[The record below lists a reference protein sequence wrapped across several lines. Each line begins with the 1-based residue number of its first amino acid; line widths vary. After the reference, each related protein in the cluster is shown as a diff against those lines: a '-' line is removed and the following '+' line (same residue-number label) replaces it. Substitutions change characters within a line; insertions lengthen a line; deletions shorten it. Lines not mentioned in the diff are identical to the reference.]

1 MSVIFVI
8 ANEKATV
15 RVSGVCSFNKPL
27 VCISMVMPVASV
39 FYSVMQKV
47 PCILVD
53 CSPVE
58 VVDWKGLFTFT
69 GGEMKVGYEPEGK

>member
-27 VCISMVMPVASV
+27 VCISMVLSVASV

-47 PCILVD
+47 PCILD

-69 GGEMKVGYEPEGK
+69 GGEMEVSYELEGK

>member
-27 VCISMVMPVASV
+27 VRISMVLPVASV

-47 PCILVD
+47 PCILAD

-69 GGEMKVGYEPEGK
+69 GGEMEVGYEPEGK

>member
-1 MSVIFVI
+1 
-8 ANEKATV
+8 
-15 RVSGVCSFNKPL
+15 
-27 VCISMVMPVASV
+27 MVLPVASV

-69 GGEMKVGYEPEGK
+69 GGEMEVGYELKGK

>member
-1 MSVIFVI
+1 MQVFVYLEREDCRHQKLTLEPSI
-8 ANEKATV
+8 
-15 RVSGVCSFNKPL
+15 KPVL
-27 VCISMVMPVASV
+27 PVASV

-58 VVDWKGLFTFT
+58 AVDWKGLFTFT
-69 GGEMKVGYEPEGK
+69 GGEMEVGYELEGK